1 MRITEDVRVTGSFES
16 NIKISLNFTQDE
28 IDSVFAANNDE
39 LFAKIFSPRWDDLT
53 DSEKLRQYM
62 ELQVWL
68 EGRAVDLG
76 LEGGT
81 VVPKE

>member
-76 LEGGT
+76 LEGGE
-81 VVPKE
+81 VVAKE